1 MKLQFKYQQF
11 QADAVDAVCNVFRGQ
26 PFKRAQFMV
35 DRGDDNNVQLH
46 GTEVIGWCNNALSPQ
61 LNTTI
66 LRNLRDVQTKS
77 GVRPLSTN
85 VDYSLNDKLAL
96 TIEMETGTGKTYT
109 YIKTI
114 FELNKRY
121 GWSKFIVVVPS
132 IAIREGVYKSFQI
145 TQDHFADDYDGKRCR
160 FFIYDSS
167 HLADIR
173 SFAAGD
179 GINVMIMN
187 TQAFNARGEAARRI
201 NRELDEFNG
210 VKPIDSIAA
219 TRPIII
225 IDEPQSVL
233 GKQTRNRL
241 RDFKPLFYLLYS
253 ATHKESFNK
262 VYRLT
267 QLMRTKRS

>member
-26 PFKRAQFMV
+26 PFKRAQFIV

-46 GTEVIGWCNNALSPQ
+46 STEVIGWCNNASPLLSP
-61 LNTTI
+61 TPSSDAI
-66 LRNLRDVQTKS
+66 LRNLRDVQAKS
-77 GVRPLSTN
+77 GVRPLSTS

-145 TQDHFADDYDGKRCR
+145 TRDHFADDYDGKRCA
-160 FFIYDSS
+160 SLS
-167 HLADIR
+167 MIR
-173 SFAAGD
+173 HTWLISA
-179 GINVMIMN
+179 
-187 TQAFNARGEAARRI
+187 
-201 NRELDEFNG
+201 
-210 VKPIDSIAA
+210 
-219 TRPIII
+219 
-225 IDEPQSVL
+225 
-233 GKQTRNRL
+233 RL
-241 RDFKPLFYLLYS
+241 RRVT
-253 ATHKESFNK
+253 A
-262 VYRLT
+262 
-267 QLMRTKRS
+267 LM